1 MRQEITE
8 EVHHLSS
15 TGVLPPVA
23 SATPVEGARSDS
35 ESEEGEN
42 VLSDSSGST
51 GNSKALRSSVGGRP
65 HGKTGSR
72 KPKRKFTRHSKVPE
86 AECDADWDYQL
97 ELGSGKKGR
106 RGSAASVR
114 NTQV

>member
-8 EVHHLSS
+8 EVLHLSS

-23 SATPVEGARSDS
+23 SATPVDGARSDS
-35 ESEEGEN
+35 ESEG

-51 GNSKALRSSVGGRP
+51 GNSKALRNSVGVRV
-65 HGKTGSR
+65 KTGSR

-114 NTQV
+114 NMQI